1 MESNDYRNLV
11 LFRAVTVAI
20 NLLLVKQL
28 NIPFDFIAI
37 LIGIW
42 FPRPGVRIAIFS
54 LEVLNLM
61 LAALGLFF
69 GNYVGSLFGIAIS
82 AFCLYVMCRPEV
94 KERFQ

>member
-1 MESNDYRNLV
+1 MENNHYRNLV
-11 LFRAVTVAI
+11 LFRAATVAI
-20 NLLLVKQL
+20 NLFLIKQL

-37 LIGIW
+37 IIGIW
-42 FPRPGVRIAIFS
+42 FPKPGVRVAIFA

-69 GNYVGSLFGIAIS
+69 GNYVGSLFGIVIS